1 MLEIRHEMPA
11 DAEAIRA
18 VTKAAF
24 AGLPYSSQT
33 EAAIIDAL
41 RAAGAIRLSL
51 VADADGDIVGNV
63 VFSDVAIDGKGGW
76 VGLGPVSVKPGL
88 QRGGVGSAL
97 IEAGLD
103 EMRAQ
108 GALGC
113 VLVGDPG
120 YYRRFGFTAVSAL
133 SYDGVPD
140 EYVLALPFAAAA
152 PTGPIAYHQAF
163 SAA

>member
-1 MLEIRHEMPA
+1 MLEIRDEMPA
-11 DAEAIRA
+11 DIDAIRA

-24 AGLPYSSQT
+24 ADALHSSQT
-33 EAAIIDAL
+33 EAEIIDAL

-51 VADADGDIVGNV
+51 VAVADGDILGNV
-63 VFSDVAIDGKGGW
+63 VFSEVAIDGKGGW
-76 VGLGPVSVKPGL
+76 VGLGPVSVKPAL
-88 QRGGVGSAL
+88 QRCGVGSAL

-108 GALGC
+108 GAFGC

-120 YYRRFGFTAVSAL
+120 YYRRFGFTAVSGL

-152 PTGPIAYHQAF
+152 PTGAIAYHQAF
-163 SAA
+163 SAS